1 MIKLHHLFSSFLVI
15 LVLPLFAQQDLSL
28 SQAITK
34 GLANNYQIQIAE
46 KSIEQARIQDDWA
59 VAGRYPV
66 INFNVSSNNSYR
78 NTNNPAS
85 FLIRQDAITTLFT
98 PGLDLNWT
106 IFNGHRVKL
115 TKQQLSEQVKFNEA
129 NLQLA
134 VEGSVQQ
141 IILTYY
147 AALIQAEQLKVLDE
161 VLAVSRERIAYQKIR
176 QDFGQAG
183 TFELLQSQDAY
194 LNDSISYMNQVNAYD
209 NAIRDLKLAMGEDD
223 LSSAYRL
230 TDILIDDAPDYEIET
245 LKQRMLANN
254 RNLQLLFVNRELA
267 NVSTKLQESTLKPT
281 LSLRSG
287 LTYDV
292 NYTTGTQTFRSF
304 APGQPP
310 SSDDIPRVA
319 ARTLTGF
326 ANLTGTYTLFDGGT
340 RRRNIEAA
348 KVNEMMTQLDI
359 QDLKRQLNAQLEN
372 TYATYNT
379 QKSLVKVADQLV
391 DNARQ
396 NLGIAEER
404 FRGGLINSFDYRVIQ
419 LSFINASQ
427 AKLNAVFNLK
437 TTETA
442 LTQLIGGLT
451 R

>member
-1 MIKLHHLFSSFLVI
+1 MFKLQHL
-15 LVLPLFAQQDLSL
+15 LPLLLLLFCLPIVAQEDLSL
-28 SQAITK
+28 SQAISK

-46 KSIEQARIQDDWA
+46 KSIEQAQTQDDWA

-66 INFNVSSNNSYR
+66 INFSITSNNSYR

-85 FLIRQDAITTLFT
+85 FLIRQDAITTVFV
-98 PGLDLNWT
+98 PGVDLNWT
-106 IFNGHRVKL
+106 IFNGLRVKL
-115 TKQQLSEQVKFNEA
+115 TKQQLSEQVKLNEA
-129 NLQLA
+129 NLQIA
-134 VEGSVQQ
+134 VEASVQQ
-141 IILTYY
+141 IILSYY
-147 AALIQAEQLKVLDE
+147 AALIQAEQLKVVDE
-161 VLAVSRERIAYQKIR
+161 VLAVSRDRIAYEKIR

-194 LNDSISYMNQVNAYD
+194 LNDSITYMNQLNAYE

-223 LSSAYRL
+223 LSLSYRL
-230 TDILIDDAPDYEIET
+230 TDILIDDAPDYE
-245 LKQRMLANN
+245 LASLQQRMLANN
-254 RNLQLLFVNRELA
+254 RNLQLLFVNRELS
-267 NVSTKLQESTLKPT
+267 NLNTKIQESTLKPT

-287 LTYDV
+287 LNYDI

-310 SSDDIPRVA
+310 TSDEIPRVA

-326 ANLTGTYTLFDGGT
+326 ANLTGTYTLFDGGV
-340 RRRNIEAA
+340 RKRQIEVA
-348 KVNEMMTQLDI
+348 KVNEMIAQLDI

-379 QKSLVKVADQLV
+379 QKNLVKVANQLV
-391 DNARQ
+391 ENARQ

-419 LSFINASQ
+419 LSFINANQS
-427 AKLNAVFNLK
+427 KLNAVFNLK
-437 TTETA
+437 STETA

>member
-1 MIKLHHLFSSFLVI
+1 MTKLQHLLSL
-15 LVLPLFAQQDLSL
+15 LMVLLCLPIAAQESLSL
-28 SQAITK
+28 SQAIAK

-46 KSIEQARIQDDWA
+46 KSIEQAQIQDDWA
-59 VAGRYPV
+59 VAGRYPI
-66 INFNVSSNNSYR
+66 INFSIASNNSYR

-85 FLIRQDAITTLFT
+85 FLIRQDAVTTLFT
-98 PGLDLNWT
+98 PGIDLSWT
-106 IFNGHRVKL
+106 LFNGHRVKL
-115 TKQQLSEQVKFNEA
+115 SKEQLSQQVDFNEA

-134 VEGSVQQ
+134 VEGTLQQ
-141 IILTYY
+141 IILSYY
-147 AALIQAEQLKVLDE
+147 AALIQAEQLQVVEE
-161 VLAVSRERIAYQKIR
+161 VLAVSRDRIAYEKIR
-176 QDFGQAG
+176 QDFGQSG

-194 LNDSISYMNQVNAYD
+194 LNDSITYLNQLNVYQNAL
-209 NAIRDLKLAMGEDD
+209 RDLKLAMGEDD
-223 LSSAYRL
+223 LTVSYRL
-230 TDILIDDAPDYEIET
+230 TDTLIDDAPDYEIT
-245 LKQRMLANN
+245 ALKQRMLANN

-267 NVSTKLQESTLKPT
+267 NLGTKIQESTLKPT

-310 SSDDIPRVA
+310 TADEIPRVA

-326 ANLTGTYTLFDGGT
+326 ANLTGTYTLYDGGA
-340 RRRNIEAA
+340 RKRQIEAA

-379 QKSLVKVADQLV
+379 QKNLVKVANQLV
-391 DNARQ
+391 ENARQ
-396 NLGIAEER
+396 NLNIAEER

-419 LSFINASQ
+419 LSFVNANQ
-427 AKLNAVFNLK
+427 ARLNAVFNLK